1 MDRRGYEFEGT
12 TPDVHGNAHVS
23 RESTLVGDV
32 TVESNAS
39 VWPGAVLRGDVAP
52 VRVGRGSHVTDN
64 VTLHGSTVGERVL
77 VANGAVLN
85 DAAVGDD
92 SLVGFN
98 ATLNEVT
105 VGDHSIVASGAVAL
119 QGSEV
124 PPESFVY
131 GAPATA
137 TPLAET
143 GFDVEGLYERYST
156 GAYSNL
162 AARHGDLFADRAPDD
177 G

>member
-1 MDRRGYEFEGT
+1 MDRRHYEFEGSA
-12 TPDVHGNAHVS
+12 PEVHGNAHVS

-39 VWPGAVLRGDVAP
+39 VWPGAVLRGDVTP
-52 VRVGRGSHVTDN
+52 VHVGRGSHVTDN
-64 VTLHGSTVGERVL
+64 VTMHGSTIGERVM
-77 VANGAVLN
+77 VGTGSVLN
-85 DAAVGDD
+85 DAELGDD

-98 ATLNEVT
+98 ATLNEVSI
-105 VGDHSIVASGAVAL
+105 GDHCIVASGAVTL

-131 GAPATA
+131 GSPAKTR
-137 TPLAET
+137 PLDET

-156 GAYSNL
+156 GEYSNL
-162 AARHGDLFADRAPDD
+162 AARHGRLFEADEVEDE
-177 G
+177 